1 MVGRANG
8 RSVARV
14 SVRTGL
20 SLMQQKCYDSFLH
33 FSSYLLQSSA
43 LVGYPAIHLCLNLS
57 IHLCIYLSICLSVC
71 PSVCL
76 PAFQSVWLSV
86 CLSVS
91 VSMSR
96 SKSQQKQARAS
107 KSKQKQAR
115 MNEAGPKGSKT
126 TLNATPLLRVGLQVW
141 AQEHKH
147 RMSTHFDVTLGGPG
161 RPGAT
166 QSSSEMPPGTP
177 QGPPRHLLCTM

>member
-33 FSSYLLQSSA
+33 FSSYFLQSSA

-57 IHLCIYLSICLSVC
+57 IHLCIYLSIYLSVC
-71 PSVCL
+71 PSACL
-76 PAFQSVWLSV
+76 PACLSV
-86 CLSVS
+86 CLAVCLSICLGIYVS
-91 VSMSR
+91 

-115 MNEAGPKGSKT
+115 INEAGPKGSKT

-141 AQEHKH
+141 AQ
-147 RMSTHFDVTLGGPG
+147 RAQTSNVNPF
-161 RPGAT
+161 
-166 QSSSEMPPGTP
+166 
-177 QGPPRHLLCTM
+177 